1 MAALARRF
9 ASILL
14 TTFMVVGV
22 MAPGAMAA
30 AHESDAL
37 ALLNAERSANGLT
50 PLAVHSDLTDDAQAW
65 SQHLLAQGS
74 LTHNPNLGSVTTGWD
89 RLSENVGVGV
99 SVESLHTAF
108 MSSSGHRR
116 NILGDYDYVGIAVVE
131 ETSSKF
137 WITVVFMKTLDAT
150 PVSVEDPE
158 PYANHETAP
167 ISEQPIAAT
176 PRTAATTPAPAAQVA
191 RVVFVQSGGKPIA
204 D

>member
-14 TTFMVVGV
+14 TTFMVVGA

-30 AHESDAL
+30 SHESDAL
-37 ALLNAERSANGLT
+37 ALLNAERSANGLA
-50 PLAVHSDLTDDAQAW
+50 PLAMHSDLTDDAQAW

-89 RLSENVGVGV
+89 KLSENVGVGV
-99 SVESLHTAF
+99 SIESLHAAF

-116 NILGDYDYVGIAVVE
+116 NILGDYNYVGIAVVE
-131 ETSSKF
+131 ETSSKL

-150 PVSVEDPE
+150 PVAAEDPE
-158 PYANHETAP
+158 PYANQEIAP
-167 ISEQPIAAT
+167 VSEQPIAAT
-176 PRTAATTPAPAAQVA
+176 PRTAVAAAPAPVA
-191 RVVFVQSGGKPIA
+191 KIVFVQNGVAPIA